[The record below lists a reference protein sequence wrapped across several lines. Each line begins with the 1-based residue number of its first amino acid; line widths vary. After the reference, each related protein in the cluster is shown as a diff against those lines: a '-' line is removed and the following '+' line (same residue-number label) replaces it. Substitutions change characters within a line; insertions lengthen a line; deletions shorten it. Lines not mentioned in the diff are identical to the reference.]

1 MGKAQHICVLISMKG
16 DLFLEQYYLGTQSF
30 LSVWQPPGAQTG
42 SWKNLHPYGKSLAY
56 FIHSVDLLKMLL
68 SLD

>member
-1 MGKAQHICVLISMKG
+1 MASLCIGQHERVNISSTV
-16 DLFLEQYYLGTQSF
+16 YLGTQSF

-42 SWKNLHPYGKSLAY
+42 SLKNLHPYGKSLAY
-56 FIHSVDLLKMLL
+56 FIYSVYLLKMFL